1 MTFSTSAL
9 DLRRLSQVTAATQG
23 SSALTL
29 HERPERTLS
38 RAPSAPATGRESDRQ
53 SGAQSPASLV
63 LLTVPHSTAV
73 DSTAVDS
80 PTPDGASI
88 HGSDTSDARE
98 PGATG
103 DTVPVALREQAQ
115 GFAQALVEVV
125 AGDRTLTQL
134 VRWTTAEVYEQLHH
148 RVHTLATC
156 PLPAVYPSV
165 PRRRRRARVATVHL
179 SQPVDGV
186 AEVAARVDHGA
197 RSTAVA
203 LRLERRA
210 GARRICAGGV
220 VSRVAEE
227 RWVCTAVTWI

>member
-1 MTFSTSAL
+1 MTFQTSAL

-29 HERPERTLS
+29 HERPEPEWREHAQS
-38 RAPSAPATGRESDRQ
+38 AAPSAPAAGRESDR
-53 SGAQSPASLV
+53 QSPASLV
-63 LLTVPHSTAV
+63 LLTVAH
-73 DSTAVDS
+73 STAVDS
-80 PTPDGASI
+80 PTANGASI
-88 HGSDTSDARE
+88 DADTSAAD
-98 PGATG
+98 
-103 DTVPVALREQAQ
+103 DTVPAALREQAQ
-115 GFAQALVEVV
+115 GFAQALVEVL

-148 RVHTLATC
+148 RVHTLASC
-156 PLPAVYPSV
+156 PLPTVYPSV

-179 SQPVDGV
+179 SQPADGV

-210 GARRICAGGV
+210 GARRVCAGGV
-220 VSRVAEE
+220 VRRVAEE
-227 RWVCTAVTWI
+227 RWVCTAVTWT